1 MEHENKTQLYNS
13 RVQRAKTA
21 NLNKATKI
29 INNDLEAAELTS
41 TSLNEIEVD
50 EIDVTSN
57 IGRGP
62 NNIIERKICSLGKA
76 LGYTVVFND

>member
-21 NLNKATKI
+21 NLSKTTKI
-29 INNDLEAAELTS
+29 INNDLEAAESTS
-41 TSLNEIEVD
+41 TSNAVEVD

-62 NNIIERKICSLGKA
+62 KNIIERKICSVGKA
-76 LGYTVVFND
+76 FGYTVVFND

>member
-1 MEHENKTQLYNS
+1 MEHQNKTQLYNS

-21 NLNKATKI
+21 NLNKTTKI
-29 INNDLEAAELTS
+29 INDLEAAETTS
-41 TSLNEIEVD
+41 TLNEVEVD

-62 NNIIERKICSLGKA
+62 KNIIERKICSLGKA
-76 LGYTVVFND
+76 FGYTVVFND